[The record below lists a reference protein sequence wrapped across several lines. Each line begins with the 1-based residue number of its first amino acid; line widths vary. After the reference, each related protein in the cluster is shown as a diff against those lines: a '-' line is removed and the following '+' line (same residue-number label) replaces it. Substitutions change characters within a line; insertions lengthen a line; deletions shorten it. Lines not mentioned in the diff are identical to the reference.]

1 MSGGA
6 KSWKKL
12 LYFTLFRKYPD
23 FPKKTKIFKIERQS
37 LWAFQLIDKIKAV
50 FSQPGY
56 PTHSPNTIMP
66 AYSATQHAK
75 YIM

>member
-1 MSGGA
+1 
-6 KSWKKL
+6 
-12 LYFTLFRKYPD
+12 
-23 FPKKTKIFKIERQS
+23 

-56 PTHSPNTIMP
+56 PKHIPNTIMP

-75 YIM
+75 YALVSNAIHTLFCLNMAEGDNPFV